1 MWRAKVGFR
10 FPESIAAKA
19 SKVTF
24 LEAVLFA
31 SFGWILSIK
40 LVIISY
46 FISIKT
52 NVGETK
58 NKGIKVTFS
67 LKTF

>member
-1 MWRAKVGFR
+1 M
-10 FPESIAAKA
+10 ILAAKTG
-19 SKVTF
+19 KMIF

-31 SFGWILSIK
+31 SFDWVLSIK
-40 LVIISY
+40 FVIISY

-52 NVGETK
+52 IVGETK

>member
-1 MWRAKVGFR
+1 MVFGF
-10 FPESIAAKA
+10 PKAIILAAKT

-31 SFGWILSIK
+31 SFDWVLSIK